1 VTSHKGG
8 RSEDSSNKLGKR
20 HCSVGL
26 I

>member
-8 RSEDSSNKLGKR
+8 RSEDGSNKLGKR